1 MSLKG
6 RQWIWPEQ
14 NNDELA
20 LSFAYRLGLNQAL
33 ARLLI
38 NRGITDHEEAR
49 AFLYPSTRQ
58 LHSPWLMRG
67 VEEAVTRLLAAL
79 DKDEKIMIHGDYD
92 ADGIAATAILT
103 ETLEQ
108 LGANVDYYL
117 PSRFGEGYGLHKEP
131 LKKFKEEGVSLV
143 VTVDCGINAST
154 EVEYAYS
161 LGLDLV
167 ITDHHQ
173 PLQELQGVTAVLNP
187 HQEKCPYPFKE
198 LSGAGVAFKL
208 ACALME
214 RSGCSF
220 PEHLLDLVA
229 LGTAADVVPLL
240 DENRVL
246 VHTGLAVL
254 RQGQRPGFK
263 ALREAVSLERERI
276 SSGALS
282 FILAPSV
289 NAVGRMGEAL
299 PAAKLLLEKDPARAT
314 ELAYY
319 LHEAN
324 QLRRST
330 EQNILIEAETSAETM
345 LAEKD
350 YKIIT
355 LADEKWHHGVI
366 GIVASRLVEKYN
378 RPVCL
383 VALEG
388 EEGRGSAR
396 SIPGFDITA
405 ALAEYSSLL
414 ERFGGHEQAAG
425 FAINPRWIE
434 ELREGLNDYA
444 EKHLDANQLRPY
456 LHIDA
461 ELEHSDL
468 RFELVEQ
475 IEQLQPFGT
484 ANPAPIFGSCSWELK
499 SWRLVGADQKHLKLN
514 LQKNGRTLTPI
525 VFSGAPLLKKL
536 EKGRL
541 VDLAFKLKE
550 GFYRDQRTLETEVK
564 DLSYSDN
571 IIDGRLEIID
581 WRGCRNRFDR
591 AKEIAANSKGNA
603 VLFASTAAR
612 AAKLESSCPQGS
624 RSMFVTSSVLSG
636 NIEIPA
642 DKNPLILYDLPLF
655 EGLLAYIIKGPMQA
669 KALTIYLLYGKEDLQ
684 RNYRLLDLSLPSEQQ
699 LLKILEAYE
708 KVEAED
714 QSPLFPEAVK
724 DCLEIDAAPTFWKR
738 AADIFSEAGLLEDG
752 RLAPGRVELKKD
764 WPACIEKSATYQAT
778 TKLRKDCEQFQKMLL
793 EAPPGEIASF
803 FHQHTAGC

>member
-49 AFLYPSTRQ
+49 AFLCPSTRQ

-456 LHIDA
+456 LYIDA